1 MGTISDKLTY
11 LANTKTAIK
20 NAIVAKGVT
29 VEDNATFRS
38 YADKINSIQTG
49 SGGETAK
56 IDINGFRFSRSTFT
70 HFDPSLFDFSN
81 ITDCYR
87 MFESCEKMK
96 SIGWFNTSKIVIMD
110 SMFMACI
117 ALEEIP
123 LFDTS
128 KVENAS
134 NLFYNCFKLS
144 SIPPFNTS
152 NVTKAPCMFYGCHLI
167 TELPLFDMSNC
178 TTINGI
184 INDCPNLT
192 TLGGFTGLQVNLMIN
207 QNDKLTAE
215 SVMNIINQ
223 AADMSAQPRTLTLHS
238 TVFKK
243 LTEDQIA
250 TANAK
255 GWNIAS

>member
-1 MGTISDKLTY
+1 
-11 LANTKTAIK
+11 
-20 NAIVAKGVT
+20 
-29 VEDNATFRS
+29 
-38 YADKINSIQTG
+38 
-49 SGGETAK
+49 
-56 IDINGFRFSRSTFT
+56 
-70 HFDPSLFDFSN
+70 
-81 ITDCYR
+81 
-87 MFESCEKMK
+87 
-96 SIGWFNTSKIVIMD
+96 MD
-110 SMFMACI
+110 SMFMACS

-123 LFDTS
+123 LFDIS

-134 NLFYNCFKLS
+134 YLFYNCFKLS

-152 NVTKAPCMFYGCHLI
+152 NVTKASCMFYGCHLI

-184 INDCPNLT
+184 INDCPKLT
-192 TLGGFTGLQVNLMIN
+192 TLGGFTGLQVNLMLN
-207 QNDKLTAE
+207 QNDQLTVE

-238 TVFKK
+238 TVFAK
-243 LTEDQIA
+243 LTEEQIA